1 MSFEVLDAGMLA
13 LLQDSGR
20 YGYQHIGVTTGGPM
34 DEHAFFWAN
43 RLLGNATNAA
53 QIEINIG
60 RLGLLAHADTYI
72 ALTGADLG
80 ARINGKEVTPWR
92 TFQIQRG
99 DRIEFGMP
107 VAGLRAYIAVAG
119 GLKPATK
126 LGSCATVVRE
136 GLGGLDGRGQKLAKG
151 DRLEFDRSE
160 LQSGASLPPQEIPDY
175 QKVLSLGVIP
185 CYQYQHFSPSER
197 MTFFSGTYEVSQR
210 IDRMGYRLTGDPI
223 HSDLDG
229 IISEGI
235 AYGAIQVPSDGQPIV
250 LMKDRQTIGGYPK
263 IGCLSALDAGQLA
276 QRGPGAVVRVY
287 LTDVADAEAKRAI
300 FSHKLETWKASLGSL
315 TAAERNCQP

>member
-1 MSFEVLDAGMLA
+1 MSFEVLDGGMLA

-34 DEHAFFWAN
+34 DEHAFRWAN
-43 RLLGNATNAA
+43 RLLDNPPEAA

-60 RLGLLAHADTYI
+60 RLSLLAHEDTCI

-80 ARINGKEVTPWR
+80 ARINGTEAAPWQ
-92 TFQIQRG
+92 TYQIHRG

-107 VAGLRAYIAVAG
+107 MTGLRAYLAVSG
-119 GLKPATK
+119 GFRPAIK

-136 GLGGLDGRGQKLAKG
+136 GLGGLDGCGQKLTKG
-151 DRLEFDRSE
+151 DRIGFDRCS
-160 LQSGASLPPQEIPDY
+160 QPSGASLSAGDIPDY
-175 QKVLSLGVIP
+175 NRDLHIGVIP
-185 CYQYQHFSPSER
+185 SYQYPHFSPGER
-197 MTFFSGTYEVSQR
+197 MTFFTGTYEVSQR
-210 IDRMGYRLTGDPI
+210 IDRMGYRLTGEPI
-223 HSDLDG
+223 HSELDG

-276 QRGPGAVVRVY
+276 QRGPGALVRFY
-287 LTDVADAEAKRAI
+287 LSDVADAEAQRAI
-300 FSHKLETWKASLGSL
+300 FNHKLETWTPSLAG
-315 TAAERNCQP
+315 P

>member
-13 LLQDSGR
+13 LLQDAGR

-43 RLLGNATNAA
+43 RLLGNAPNAA

-60 RLGLLAHADTYI
+60 RLSLLAHDDTCI

-80 ARINGKEVTPWR
+80 ARINGEKAAPWR
-92 TFQIQRG
+92 TYQIHRG

-107 VAGLRAYIAVAG
+107 VAGLRAYLAVAG
-119 GLKPATK
+119 GLKPSTK

-136 GLGGLDGRGQKLAKG
+136 GLGGLDGHGQKLAKG
-151 DRLEFDRSE
+151 NHVGFDRSNHRA
-160 LQSGASLPPQEIPDY
+160 LACVPAGEIPDY
-175 QKVLSLGVIP
+175 HQDLHVGVIP
-185 CYQYQHFSPSER
+185 SYQYPYFSPSER
-197 MTFFSGTYEVSQR
+197 MKFFSDTYEVSQR
-210 IDRMGYRLTGDPI
+210 IDRMGYRLTGTPI
-223 HSDLDG
+223 HSELDG

-235 AYGAIQVPSDGQPIV
+235 AFGAIQVPSDGQPIV

-276 QRGPGAVVRVY
+276 QRGPGALVRFY
-287 LTDVADAEAKRAI
+287 LADVADAEAQRAI
-300 FSHKLETWKASLGSL
+300 FSHKLEMWKPLLPG
-315 TAAERNCQP
+315 P